1 MRNDPSIIP
10 FIPFVPDEAALKCK
24 ASKFDIAKF
33 VGEDCEST
41 ETLNSKVPQVGVI

>member
-1 MRNDPSIIP
+1 MRNDPGILS

-41 ETLNSKVPQVGVI
+41 GTLNSKVTQVGVM